1 VSKKQDFIKSQQ
13 NRDKH
18 PDSGH
23 KGSAADVELRGAN
36 SANVGL
42 NPADKQAPRSGKLAN
57 DHNKQGAQA
66 ATQKNQARRTPE
78 SRHDRLMVA
87 GSENKVAKRK
97 GGSSG
102 AGAGRGTRGAG

>member
-1 VSKKQDFIKSQQ
+1 MSKKQDFIQQQQ

-23 KGSAADVELRGAN
+23 KGSAADVELRGVN
-36 SANVGL
+36 STDVEL
-42 NPADKQAPRSGKLAN
+42 DPADKQAARSGKVEN

-66 ATQKNQARRTPE
+66 ATQKNEGQRTPE
-78 SRHDRLMVA
+78 SRHDRLTHA
-87 GSENKVAKRK
+87 GSENQVAKRK